1 MAGFQDFM
9 KEVQKNMEGGGSNQ
23 PRKTVK
29 NSNQKPSPKLP
40 IKSAGGIILMVL
52 GALLIISSVRLV
64 NTGEIGVVTRFGKV
78 TGRELSE
85 GAHLVWPFGV
95 EQVNI
100 YDIKIQKETEEARS
114 SSKDL
119 QDVNSTLTL
128 NYSLEPGRI
137 KDIHQNVGTNYREKL
152 IVPAV
157 QEVFKASSAKFSANE
172 LITQRAE
179 VKNDAQTLLSER
191 LIEFGIVVD
200 ELSITNFQFSD
211 TFIQAIEDKQIAEQN
226 AQRAKFNLEASKTD
240 AEAQQVQAE
249 TLSPLFLQ
257 KQAIEKWDGKLPEY
271 LGGGDSVF
279 NIPLTTAEPTATE

>member
-1 MAGFQDFM
+1 MGGFQDFM
-9 KEVQKNMEGGGSNQ
+9 NEIQKNMDSQNSNT
-23 PRKTVK
+23 PKKKVK
-29 NSNQKPSPKLP
+29 NTANNKGFPV
-40 IKSAGGIILMVL
+40 KSFGGIALIALAVFFVL
-52 GALLIISSVRLV
+52 SSVRFV
-64 NTGEIGVVTRFGKV
+64 DTGEIGVVTRFGKV
-78 TGRELSE
+78 TGREVSE
-85 GAHLVWPFGV
+85 GAHLVMPFGID
-95 EQVNI
+95 QVNI

-191 LIEFGIVVD
+191 LAEFGIIVD
-200 ELSITNFQFSD
+200 ELSITNFEFSD
-211 TFIQAIEDKQIAEQN
+211 TFVQAIEDKQIAEQN

-271 LGGGDSVF
+271 LGGGETVF
-279 NIPLTTAEPTATE
+279 NIPLTEVSQDN

>member
-1 MAGFQDFM
+1 MGDFRNQLNDLFNEF
-9 KEVQKNMEGGGSNQ
+9 KGSPEERPIRSRSNMEK
-23 PRKTVK
+23 PRLSSRAIQSIVTVV
-29 NSNQKPSPKLP
+29 
-40 IKSAGGIILMVL
+40 IIGIF
-52 GALLIISSVRLV
+52 LLTSVRV
-64 NTGEIGVVTRFGKV
+64 INTGEVGVVTRFGKV

-85 GAHLVWPFGV
+85 GIHLVLPFGTEKV
-95 EQVNI
+95 SV

-128 NYSLEPGRI
+128 NYRLEAGRI
-137 KDIHQNVGTNYREKL
+137 KDIHQTIGVEYNDKL

-179 VKNDAQTLLSER
+179 VKSDAQSLLTER
-191 LIEFGIVVD
+191 LSEFGIIVD
-200 ELSITNFQFSD
+200 ELSITNFEFSD
-211 TFIQAIEDKQIAEQN
+211 TFVKAIEDKQIAEQN

-257 KQAIEKWDGKLPEY
+257 KQAIEKWDGQMPEY
-271 LGGGDSVF
+271 LGGGQAVF
-279 NIPLTTAEPTATE
+279 NIPLTSP